1 MGSDRWGIRTL
12 AAQLISSRRQ
22 HIRQL
27 NSSHHVGNISDSST
41 HLISSATYPTAQ
53 LVSSRR
59 QSARQLKS
67 SRPEQHTSASSSHLG
82 KWSLPRAHSFAFVT
96 SRQVVTTEGSFIH
109 IYSKTLIVIEFT
121 IRGSVTSHEYVM
133 CDVMIAHSQTPIQR
147 AQFPFPI
154 LYSYPASLSD
164 PLSPSIQKPKTEN
177 RKSHFE

>member
-27 NSSHHVGNISDSST
+27 NSSHLVGNISDSST
-41 HLISSATYPTAQ
+41 RLISSAISATAQ
-53 LVSSRR
+53 LI
-59 QSARQLKS
+59 SARATYLSQLI
-67 SRPEQHTSASSSHLG
+67 
-82 KWSLPRAHSFAFVT
+82 T
-96 SRQVVTTEGSFIH
+96 SRQVVTTEGSFIR

-133 CDVMIAHSQTPIQR
+133 CDVMIAHSPTPIQR

-164 PLSPSIQKPKTEN
+164 PLSPSTTHTKVT
-177 RKSHFE
+177 

>member
-27 NSSHHVGNISDSST
+27 NSSHLVGNQRDSST
-41 HLISSATYPTAQ
+41 HLGQSNIPQPAQ
-53 LVSSRR
+53 IN
-59 QSARQLKS
+59 
-67 SRPEQHTSASSSHLG
+67 HISASGHYRGLIHSH
-82 KWSLPRAHSFAFVT
+82 SLKDSH
-96 SRQVVTTEGSFIH
+96 
-109 IYSKTLIVIEFT
+109 VIEFT
-121 IRGSVTSHEYVM
+121 IRGSVTSHEYVI

-147 AQFPFPI
+147 TQFPFPI